1 MQIYVVIEMTYD
13 HYQSE
18 QFLGACKTENGAIL
32 GACKTENGAIDL
44 AARLSE
50 GREIV
55 MEGEPPHGSSDCRHN
70 ELADDKIPHILI
82 VESELHE

>member
-13 HYQSE
+13 HYQFE
-18 QFLGACKTENGAIL
+18 QFL

-44 AARLSE
+44 AARLCE

-55 MEGEPPHGSSDCRHN
+55 MEGEPPHVSSDCRHN
-70 ELADDKIPHILI
+70 ELADDEIPHILI